1 MSDEKPTNALAD
13 ATSAYLRS
21 AAHQPV
27 QWREWGDAAFE
38 QAQQQDKPILLD
50 VGAVWCHWCHVMDR
64 ESYENAGVARLI
76 NEYFVPV
83 KVDRDERPDIDARY
97 QTAVSALTGQG
108 GWPLTAFLTPE
119 GNPFYGGTYFPP
131 DDRYDRPG
139 MKRLLEAIAHNYQT
153 HRGQILESAQSI
165 SEALGRVE
173 RFEPGDGKPG
183 DKVPEAMI
191 ENVER
196 MFDSQ
201 YGGFGTAPKFP
212 HPSGLDLLM
221 EAYLEA
227 RQARLLTIITT
238 TLERMGRG
246 GVYDQLGGG
255 FHRYAVD
262 ERWIVPH
269 FEKMAYDN
277 ASLLV
282 NYLRAF
288 QVTGNEFFRE
298 IALGILSFVESV
310 LSSPEGGFYASQ
322 DADYSLEDDGDY
334 FTWTLAEVEAVL
346 DDLEAKVAAQYY
358 HIEPQGEMH
367 HNPAKNVLFCDQP
380 FEAIAARL
388 ELKREEVGRILARA
402 KRKMLE
408 ARAKRPT
415 PFVDKTIYA
424 SWNGMMISALL
435 EAYKVLDLE
444 DARDRALATLDLLL
458 TKAYDPA
465 KGFAHALARTSP
477 EKRNSS
483 QSASVQF
490 PVSNFQFRVSNF
502 NLLDDQVFMIAALL
516 DAFEVTGRR
525 GYFDGA
531 LELMETTLRRF
542 WDGEA
547 GGFFDTAK
555 DLDGRQGSLTMT
567 RKPFQDSPTPA
578 GNSLAILV
586 LDRLA
591 TLAARPDF
599 HEKAEAI
606 LALFASK
613 AAEYGLFAATYGL
626 ALLNH
631 LRPPVEIVVVGGAQD
646 ERTQRLLKAAYQAP
660 RAYKRVLSFEP
671 EAVKNRKLPAG
682 LAATLPNLPLDGV
695 PVALVCVGTS
705 CRPPVQAPEALAE
718 ALK

>member
-1 MSDEKPTNALAD
+1 
-13 ATSAYLRS
+13 
-21 AAHQPV
+21 
-27 QWREWGDAAFE
+27 
-38 QAQQQDKPILLD
+38 
-50 VGAVWCHWCHVMDR
+50 
-64 ESYENAGVARLI
+64 
-76 NEYFVPV
+76 
-83 KVDRDERPDIDARY
+83 
-97 QTAVSALTGQG
+97 
-108 GWPLTAFLTPE
+108 
-119 GNPFYGGTYFPP
+119 
-131 DDRYDRPG
+131 
-139 MKRLLEAIAHNYQT
+139 
-153 HRGQILESAQSI
+153 
-165 SEALGRVE
+165 VE
-173 RFEPGDGKPG
+173 
-183 DKVPEAMI
+183 V
-191 ENVER
+191 
-196 MFDSQ
+196 
-201 YGGFGTAPKFP
+201 
-212 HPSGLDLLM
+212 
-221 EAYLEA
+221 
-227 RQARLLTIITT
+227 
-238 TLERMGRG
+238 
-246 GVYDQLGGG
+246 
-255 FHRYAVD
+255 
-262 ERWIVPH
+262 
-269 FEKMAYDN
+269 
-277 ASLLV
+277 
-282 NYLRAF
+282 
-288 QVTGNEFFRE
+288 
-298 IALGILSFVESV
+298 
-310 LSSPEGGFYASQ
+310 
-322 DADYSLEDDGDY
+322 
-334 FTWTLAEVEAVL
+334 VL

-388 ELKREEVGRILARA
+388 GLKREEVGRILAKA
-402 KRKMLE
+402 KPKMLE

-458 TKAYDPA
+458 AKAYDPA
-465 KGFAHALARTSP
+465 KGFAHALARTSW

-483 QSASVQF
+483 QSASFQF

-502 NLLDDQVFMIAALL
+502 DLLDDQVFMIAALL

-542 WDGEA
+542 WDDEA

-578 GNSLAILV
+578 GNSLAVLV

-631 LRPPVEIVVVGGAQD
+631 LRSPVEIVVGGGAQD
-646 ERTQRLLKAAYQAP
+646 ERTQRLLKAAYQTP

-671 EAVKNRKLPAG
+671 EAVKNRELPAG

-705 CRPPVQAPEALAE
+705 CRPPVQTLEALAE